1 MNEPR
6 LARLYRELLLDGI
19 VPFWEKHVDEENG
32 GVFTCIGEDGS
43 PVSDEKYVWSQARW
57 VWVCAAL
64 YNRIEKQPKFLK
76 WARRTIDFLL
86 AHCRDREGRW
96 VYRIT
101 REGHVLEGAVSIY
114 SDCFAVY
121 GLSEYYRAAPDSALL
136 ALALDTFERIRRR
149 IEAPDFGETA
159 PYLLPRG
166 RRNHGVP
173 MILTEVAGELA
184 RTAGEPA
191 IEAAAT
197 EYAGRVMNHFVR
209 LNRRCLLEFLDREYR
224 ELPPPEGTF
233 VMPGHAIE
241 SMWFIMH
248 GAMRRNERAL
258 VDRAAEV
265 LRWHL
270 ERGWDE
276 RYGGLFLGIDAEGF
290 PPFLPH
296 SDSKLWWPHTEA
308 LYALLLA
315 SKLTG
320 QPWCEDWYE
329 RVHEW
334 SFRHFPMPGTGEWW
348 QRLDRQGHP
357 MTTVVALP
365 VKDPFHLPRCAILA
379 TELLTGR
386 D

>member
-166 RRNHGVP
+166 RPQSRRAHDTYRGCGR
-173 MILTEVAGELA
+173 AGA
-184 RTAGEPA
+184 DRWRAGDR
-191 IEAAAT
+191 
-197 EYAGRVMNHFVR
+197 GRR
-209 LNRRCLLEFLDREYR
+209 D
-224 ELPPPEGTF
+224 
-233 VMPGHAIE
+233 
-241 SMWFIMH
+241 
-248 GAMRRNERAL
+248 
-258 VDRAAEV
+258 
-265 LRWHL
+265 
-270 ERGWDE
+270 
-276 RYGGLFLGIDAEGF
+276 GI
-290 PPFLPH
+290 
-296 SDSKLWWPHTEA
+296 
-308 LYALLLA
+308 
-315 SKLTG
+315 
-320 QPWCEDWYE
+320 C
-329 RVHEW
+329 
-334 SFRHFPMPGTGEWW
+334 
-348 QRLDRQGHP
+348 RQGHEP
-357 MTTVVALP
+357 LRPPESPLP
-365 VKDPFHLPRCAILA
+365 ARIPRP
-379 TELLTGR
+379 
-386 D
+386 